1 MLQDNIDSELVL
13 EIIVQI
19 KGELSSLIDAEEW
32 PIFDNTFTKH
42 MNDLENSNDVTTRQ
56 KASILLVAL
65 LANFP
70 KARTLFLSELE
81 NQRSRKFLKSI
92 EADISKVCDEI
103 GVDASQATMAVTMV
117 QESIKVT
124 QFQDEKSQRLLIIPK
139 GGIAPGKSIKFG
151 NIRLDLVELTELI
164 SGLLLASVDKGLNPL
179 LVIAGILLTIRSI
192 YKIMSVDISA
202 QEASVFWG
210 AVHVRDNNNVVNQEV
225 LTTATNI
232 ERQKFGLDALSK
244 EQVINSLH
252 KLQLIGSVE
261 RVEGMTNEWQVKE
274 NYQFVDRV
282 I

>member
-13 EIIVQI
+13 EIIMQI
-19 KGELSSLIDAEEW
+19 KDELSSLIDAEEW
-32 PIFDNTFTKH
+32 PIFNNTFTKH
-42 MNDLENSNDVTTRQ
+42 MNDLESSNDVTTRQ

-117 QESIKVT
+117 QESIKFT
-124 QFQDEKSQRLLIIPK
+124 QFQDEESQRLLIIPK
-139 GGIAPGKSIKFG
+139 GGIAPGKSIKFS

-210 AVHVRDNNNVVNQEV
+210 AVHVRDNNNRVNQDV

-252 KLQLIGSVE
+252 KLQLLGSVE

>member
-1 MLQDNIDSELVL
+1 MLQDKIDSELVL

-32 PIFDNTFTKH
+32 PIFNNMFTKH
-42 MNDLENSNDVTTRQ
+42 MNDLESSNDVTTRQ
-56 KASILLVAL
+56 KASILLVSL
-65 LANFP
+65 LAKFP
-70 KARTLFLSELE
+70 KVRPLFLSELE
-81 NQRSRKFLKSI
+81 NQGTRKFFKNI

-103 GVDASQATMAVTMV
+103 GVDAIQATMVVTMV
-117 QESIKVT
+117 QESIKFT
-124 QFQDEKSQRLLIIPK
+124 QFRDEESQRLLIIPK
-139 GGIAPGKSIKFG
+139 GGIAPGKSIKLS
-151 NIRLDLVELTELI
+151 NIRLDLVEITELI

-210 AVHVRDNNNVVNQEV
+210 AVHVRDNNNMVNQEV

-244 EQVINSLH
+244 DQVINSLH
-252 KLQLIGSVE
+252 KLQLLGSVE